1 MTKVLFSEMSLAP
14 KVERAVTLMGYDSAM
29 PIQSEAIPVI
39 RTGVDVIAR
48 SQTGTGKTFAFA
60 IPAIERVD
68 TEEEKPTIQVLI
80 LCPTRE
86 LALQGYE
93 EIIKLTRFMEG
104 IHTVAIYGGAPI
116 EKQCID
122 LRRANIVVGT
132 PGRVMDHMRRKTIKL
147 NNLKMIVLDEADE
160 MLNMGFKEDIETIL
174 TDTPEDRQTILL
186 SATMPAA
193 IMKIT
198 KEFQKNPVLIEID
211 KSQVTIEDIEQRYI
225 DVPHAGK
232 KEALFMLLQYYQPNR
247 AIIFCGT
254 KKMADELTTFLNER
268 NISAESIHSDI
279 KQEQRTSVMNA
290 FKAGKITILIA
301 TDIAARGIDVND
313 VEYVFNF
320 DIPPNTEY
328 YIHRIGRTGRA
339 GKAGCSITIC
349 SSKREVSDILHTVN
363 TIKSE
368 IKEISL
374 PTPADIQKVGIEKAS
389 GELEALL
396 SGEINPIYTEM
407 VNSLV
412 EKGHSLQSIAE
423 AVISQH
429 YKGIVQNVSK
439 VSVTQFK
446 HDVNEPLK
454 RAIRPDDSDSKRAPR
469 TFDSDRKTSPSKGR
483 PVSYGILLMD
493 VGSSSRITAN
503 HIIGA
508 ITERAG
514 INGKEIGKVD
524 ISADQSLVEIPSD
537 RIDQVLEAMNGG
549 KICGKPTHFCL
560 LAGSPRKVTRPAYN
574 AKKPTNYKSSQG
586 ASHTGAPAK
595 NKAQRPD

>member
-1 MTKVLFSEMSLAP
+1 MTKVLFSEMSLTP
-14 KVERAVTLMGYDSAM
+14 KVERAVSLMGFDSAM

-86 LALQGYE
+86 LAVQGYE

-104 IHTVAIYGGAPI
+104 VRTVAIYGGASI

-147 NNLKMIVLDEADE
+147 NNLKMIILDEADE

-174 TDTPEDRQTILL
+174 TDTPEDRQTLL
-186 SATMPAA
+186 FSATMPPA

-211 KSQVTIEDIEQRYI
+211 KSQVTIEDIEQRFI

-232 KEALFMLLQYYQPNR
+232 KEALIMLLQYYQPNR

-254 KKMADELTTFLNER
+254 KKMADELTIYLNDR

-279 KQEQRTSVMNA
+279 KQETRSSVMNA

-320 DIPPNTEY
+320 DVPPNTEY

-339 GKAGCSITIC
+339 GKTGCSITIC
-349 SSKREVSDILHTVN
+349 SSKREVGEIMRTVAS
-363 TIKSE
+363 IKSE
-368 IKEISL
+368 IKEIAL
-374 PTPADIQKVGIEKAS
+374 PTLADIQQVGKAKANS
-389 GELEALL
+389 EIEALVQ
-396 SGEINPIYTEM
+396 GEINPLFKDM
-407 VNSLV
+407 VNSLT
-412 EKGHSLQSIAE
+412 EKGYSLQSIAE
-423 AVISQH
+423 AVISLH
-429 YKGIVQNVSK
+429 YKDIVQNITK
-439 VSVTQFK
+439 VPVTQYK
-446 HDVNEPLK
+446 HDTDEP
-454 RAIRPDDSDSKRAPR
+454 SKRAAYANTGDKR
-469 TFDSDRKTSPSKGR
+469 ATRAFDSDKKTSPSKGR
-483 PVSYGILLMD
+483 PASYGILLLD

-508 ITERAG
+508 ITERSG
-514 INGKEIGKVD
+514 ITGKEIGKVD
-524 ISADQSLVEIPSD
+524 ISAEQSLVEIPSD
-537 RIDQVLEAMNGG
+537 KIDQVLEAMNGG

-560 LAGSPRKVTRPAYN
+560 LAGSPRKVSRPAY
-574 AKKPTNYKSSQG
+574 G
-586 ASHTGAPAK
+586 ASKAPYNKGYQGNTRTGAQAK
-595 NKAQRPD
+595 SKAKRPD